1 MAIIYKITNLINQKI
16 YIGETTRS
24 LNKRWNEHKHQS
36 LVKGHGYN
44 YHLHCAIRK
53 YGIENFKIEIIE
65 ECPDEQRFIRE
76 HYYIVEYNS
85 MEPEGYNFLASGT
98 GSIKIPIED
107 IIEAWNMGLNCK
119 QIGEKLGLGRQAVSE
134 HLKNYG
140 ISQDE
145 IYKRQG
151 EFTAQRCGYPVLQYD
166 LNGNFIKEFPSASST
181 GYQQSA
187 ISSVCRQEQYVA
199 YGYIWKY
206 KNDERDIQEWINRL
220 KDKNKN
226 NKKRIYQYDINMN
239 LINIYE
245 SATEAAKA
253 LNLSDK
259 SNICRAARVK
269 GKSAGFYWRYEE
281 DKNE

>member
-36 LVKGHGYN
+36 LVQGHGYN

-53 YGIENFKIEIIE
+53 YGVDNFKIEIIE
-65 ECPDEQRFIRE
+65 ECEDKDRFNRE
-76 HYYIVEYNS
+76 HYYIIKFNS
-85 MEPEGYNFLASGT
+85 LEPNGYNFLASGE
-98 GSIKIPIED
+98 GSVKVPIEK
-107 IIEAWNMGLNCK
+107 IVEAWKEGLNCK
-119 QIGEKLGLGRQAVSE
+119 QIGEKLGLGRQIVSE

-140 ISQDE
+140 ITQEE

-151 EFTAQRCGYPVLQYD
+151 KCTAERCGRPVLQYD
-166 LNGNFIKEFPSASST
+166 LSGTFIKEYPSASST
-181 GYQQSA
+181 EFAQAAVSN
-187 ISSVCRQEQYVA
+187 VCRQEQYMA
-199 YGYIWKY
+199 YGYLWKY
-206 KNDERDIQEWINRL
+206 KDDDRDIKEWVDRL
-220 KDKNKN
+220 KFKNKN
-226 NKKRIYQYDINMN
+226 NKKIVYQYDMNMN

-269 GKSAGFYWRYEE
+269 GKSAGFYWRYKEE
-281 DKNE
+281 